1 MAEQASI
8 SIRPYRPEDRGQ
20 VMALAPRLTERAP
33 AWRDPDAL
41 LAAARGWVSGS
52 LDAIS
57 KPYHAAYVAADG
69 DSVVGVITVGE
80 RTHFTGQVDAYVGEL
95 VVKAGMERRGIATEL
110 MAAAESWGSRPR
122 PGVHH
127 AGDRGRD
134 QPARLFYATVGYQ
147 EEEVRLTK
155 AVPAAT

>member
-110 MAAAESWGSRPR
+110 MAAAESWA
-122 PGVHH
+122 
-127 AGDRGRD
+127 AGRGLAFITLETAAAN

>member
-110 MAAAESWGSRPR
+110 MAAAESWAARPR

-127 AGDRGRD
+127 AGDRGR
-134 QPARLFYATVGYQ
+134 QPARPPVLRHGWLPG
-147 EEEVRLTK
+147 RGG
-155 AVPAAT
+155 PAH